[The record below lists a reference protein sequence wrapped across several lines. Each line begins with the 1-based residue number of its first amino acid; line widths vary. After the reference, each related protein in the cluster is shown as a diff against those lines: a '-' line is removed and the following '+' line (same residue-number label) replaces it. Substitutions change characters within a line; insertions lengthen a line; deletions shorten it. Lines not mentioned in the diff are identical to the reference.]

1 MRYLRESEVEAAPL
15 QEETIL
21 LHPSSNKFCL
31 LNKTASFIWN
41 EVGTPKSAE
50 EIAHLLT
57 ATFANVDREQATL
70 DVVAT
75 LEQLSS
81 MGFVVVDANKE
92 SKLKEVNDEGSKN

>member
-1 MRYLRESEVEAAPL
+1 MRYLKKSEVEAAPL

-21 LHPSSNKFCL
+21 LHPSNNKFCL

-57 ATFANVDREQATL
+57 ATFDNVGREQATV

-81 MGFVVVDANKE
+81 LGFVVADATN
-92 SKLKEVNDEGSKN
+92 GS